1 MRVGM
6 RTCRPKYSLNMDY
19 IPSKVANCH
28 KRPAAISSNILK
40 GSSNV
45 ADKRNGGISLT
56 PFFIT
61 PSSPLTPTPP
71 PPSYEEP
78 TAGSMHTNRNP
89 GGSKVKAPTAET
101 AAPGTQAAVA
111 EAEAAEAEAAEA
123 EAAVAETVGEAP
135 GWVPVPVSPVALA
148 GDDGDS
154 TCVIAFVID
163 VVAGRG

>member
-1 MRVGM
+1 
-6 RTCRPKYSLNMDY
+6 
-19 IPSKVANCH
+19 
-28 KRPAAISSNILK
+28 
-40 GSSNV
+40 
-45 ADKRNGGISLT
+45 
-56 PFFIT
+56 
-61 PSSPLTPTPP
+61 
-71 PPSYEEP
+71 
-78 TAGSMHTNRNP
+78 MHTNRNP

-111 EAEAAEAEAAEA
+111 EAEAAEAEAEAAEA
-123 EAAVAETVGEAP
+123 EAAVAETVGEAA

>member
-1 MRVGM
+1 
-6 RTCRPKYSLNMDY
+6 
-19 IPSKVANCH
+19 
-28 KRPAAISSNILK
+28 
-40 GSSNV
+40 
-45 ADKRNGGISLT
+45 
-56 PFFIT
+56 
-61 PSSPLTPTPP
+61 
-71 PPSYEEP
+71 
-78 TAGSMHTNRNP
+78 MHTNRNP

-101 AAPGTQAAVA
+101 AAPGTQAAV
-111 EAEAAEAEAAEA
+111 AEA

>member
-1 MRVGM
+1 
-6 RTCRPKYSLNMDY
+6 
-19 IPSKVANCH
+19 
-28 KRPAAISSNILK
+28 
-40 GSSNV
+40 
-45 ADKRNGGISLT
+45 
-56 PFFIT
+56 
-61 PSSPLTPTPP
+61 
-71 PPSYEEP
+71 
-78 TAGSMHTNRNP
+78 MHTNRNP

-111 EAEAAEAEAAEA
+111 EAEAAEAEAA
-123 EAAVAETVGEAP
+123 VAETVGEAA